1 MQIKDYKI
9 CESLRRLFF
18 SIVFLFMTMCI
29 QAKTYYFSSYNL
41 YTCEEDKY
49 LQSGHQKTFAK
60 VSIDEKKKK
69 VLLSLYDTGN
79 KKWYNFPLTIKN
91 KAVLDKGIIA
101 YNIINNVYAEGR
113 SYVYVSFYRD
123 GGLFI
128 DVAAF
133 NFQGD
138 EISVWMQGPY
148 KIE

>member
-1 MQIKDYKI
+1 MKRLYILF
-9 CESLRRLFF
+9 SLLC
-18 SIVFLFMTMCI
+18 VLLNI

-60 VSIDEKKKK
+60 VSIDEKKKT

-79 KKWYNFPLTIKN
+79 KKWYNFPLTIKS

>member
-1 MQIKDYKI
+1 MKRLYII
-9 CESLRRLFF
+9 FSLLY
-18 SIVFLFMTMCI
+18 VLLNI

-60 VSIDEKKKK
+60 VSIDEKKKT

-79 KKWYNFPLTIKN
+79 KKWYNFPLTIKS
-91 KAVLDKGIIA
+91 KAVLGKGIIA

-128 DVAAF
+128 DVSGF
-133 NFQGD
+133 NYQGD

>member
-1 MQIKDYKI
+1 MK
-9 CESLRRLFF
+9 RLYIIF
-18 SIVFLFMTMCI
+18 SFLYVLLNI

-60 VSIDEKKKK
+60 VSIDEKKKT

-79 KKWYNFPLTIKN
+79 KKWYNFPLTIKS
-91 KAVLDKGIIA
+91 KAVLGKGIIA
-101 YNIINNVYAEGR
+101 YNIINNVYTEGR

-133 NFQGD
+133 NYQGD